1 MFETVCTARRHCLHL
16 AQSVAICGG
25 EPLPSRTPSSAYASV
40 HDAVVHMAC
49 ALQQCLPPKP
59 RWPTLTMQAAELC
72 FKVLQVPPVSHERKA
87 LERTFKGVLQ
97 TVRCARYPPVQQ
109 HYTYRGMMR
118 LNRSVYQNCRGR
130 ATTRAPLRSRTG
142 FAPCNHSS
150 GTWQCLP
157 ACLHKLIKTSARPLP
172 LPRTIL
178 HEFASTPQRS

>member
-1 MFETVCTARRHCLHL
+1 M
-16 AQSVAICGG
+16 
-25 EPLPSRTPSSAYASV
+25 
-40 HDAVVHMAC
+40 
-49 ALQQCLPPKP
+49 
-59 RWPTLTMQAAELC
+59 
-72 FKVLQVPPVSHERKA
+72 SHERKA

-178 HEFASTPQRS
+178 HEFASTPQRSQCTVAHIARSAQIQRKQPGPWPVGMSQKSIVTRSLSILTSNEFTTDSKKA